1 MLSEKRSGFVVLMT
15 LQLLWGLVLW
25 FSISKY
31 GLGVST
37 DAVDLLFGAHNLAMG
52 RGLTS
57 YSGTFLMLW
66 PPLYPLLLASVRLTS
81 GLDWLNGAAVVQW
94 LAFIGLAITLSVM
107 FLRVFEHNL
116 ALAVAAVVL
125 AQSGSVMTV
134 AFGMVGSDYVHVFL
148 ALLCVL
154 LVGRFVETGSP
165 RAFLAFV
172 GVGIL
177 VTMQRYL
184 GVAAIAAGA
193 LTIMI
198 LARSSIKERLL
209 RASAACLAAV
219 PMGVWLAITS
229 QLYTRRPPIGL
240 GENFAWFSRS
250 ILEWFAGRPSDPAYL
265 EKFTPLLWLVT
276 AGLVFLVIRL
286 HRAARA
292 PDDQE
297 ASASAAQWFYLLP
310 LLLYG
315 ACYVLALFGS
325 ASIAYY
331 NKLGGRLL
339 LPLYIPMITL
349 PLAAAALIIRRVRRA
364 RSLPWRAFAAS
375 VCYAAVGALLLAT
388 IRITGPLIIQSHANG
403 IADGENVFNDRTWNE
418 KSVVNYLTHNM
429 PVEPFTLFSNV
440 PDGVAFSIKRAV
452 SPSPQRHAGPYA
464 VEDLPLEMYRAPL
477 SAGNGETYL
486 IWLEP
491 SPQDYYYTPV
501 EISKVAV
508 LETLYS
514 DTSGSIYR
522 VLPRP

>member
-1 MLSEKRSGFVVLMT
+1 MT
-15 LQLLWGLVLW
+15 LQILWGLVLW

-37 DAVDLLFGAHNLAMG
+37 DAVDLLFGAHNLAIG
-52 RGLTS
+52 KGLTT
-57 YSGTFLMLW
+57 YTGMFLALW
-66 PPLYPLLLASVRLTS
+66 PPLYPLLLALVHLTS

-94 LAFIGLAITLSVM
+94 LAFVGLAVTLSVM
-107 FLRVFEHNL
+107 FLKVFEHNP
-116 ALAVAAVVL
+116 ALAVAAVLL
-125 AQSGSVMTV
+125 AQAGSVMTM

-148 ALLCVL
+148 AMLCVL

-177 VTMQRYL
+177 VTLQRYL

-198 LARSSIKERLL
+198 LARASIKERLL

-219 PMGVWLAITS
+219 PMVVWLAITS
-229 QLYTRRPPIGL
+229 QLYTRRAPIGL
-240 GENFAWFSRS
+240 GDNFAWFSRS
-250 ILEWFAGRPSDPAYL
+250 ILEWWAGRSSDPAYL
-265 EKFTPLLWLVT
+265 EKFTPLLWLVA

-286 HRAARA
+286 SRGPRSSG
-292 PDDQE
+292 DE
-297 ASASAAQWFYLLP
+297 VGTASAGQWFYLAP

-315 ACYVLALFGS
+315 ACYMLALFGS

-349 PLAAAALIIRRVRRA
+349 PLAAADFIIQRVRRA
-364 RSLPWRAFAAS
+364 RPLPWRAFAAS
-375 VCYAAVGALLLAT
+375 VCYVAVGALLLAT
-388 IRITGPLIIQSHANG
+388 IRTTVPLIIQSHANG
-403 IADGENVFNDRTWNE
+403 IANGENVFNDRTWNE

-429 PVEPFTLFSNV
+429 PVEPFTLLSNV
-440 PDGVAFSIKRAV
+440 PDGVAFSARRGV
-452 SPSPQRHAGPYA
+452 LPSPKRRAGPYA
-464 VEDLPLEMYRAPL
+464 VEDFPLEMYRASL
-477 SAGNGETYL
+477 SAGNGHTYL

-491 SPQDYYYTPV
+491 SPHDYYYTPD
-501 EISKVAV
+501 ELDEVAV
-508 LETLYS
+508 LETLYA
-514 DTSGSIYR
+514 DASGGIYR
-522 VLPRP
+522 VLPRQ